1 MQADLEGAGYE
12 IQCFRIPASGVG
24 APHVRER
31 AVVIAH
37 TKSESGLQTSSGV
50 MSGGEEQKAWKDT
63 MRSIERSVNSSADN
77 TANTMCI
84 GLQEEHGIQFD
95 KTEKIK
101 RIGNTG
107 GSVGGHISR
116 ESPNTNMPGTKVQET
131 ESERDTA
138 GFQERMRTWCGSR
151 KACAIPGW
159 EAYPSEICRMDDGVP
174 NKLDKPR
181 LQALGNAVVPR
192 VFYPFFCG
200 IAMLERGR
208 R

>member
-1 MQADLEGAGYE
+1 MPTG
-12 IQCFRIPASGVG
+12 
-24 APHVRER
+24 
-31 AVVIAH
+31 
-37 TKSESGLQTSSGV
+37 ESRQT
-50 MSGGEEQKAWKDT
+50 WKDV
-63 MRSIERSVNSSADN
+63 MCCAERSVNGPENNAPD
-77 TANTMCI
+77 TMCI
-84 GLQEEHGIQFD
+84 GLQTQHGLRLGE
-95 KTEKIK
+95 TEKIK

-116 ESPNTNMPGTKVQET
+116 ESPNTNIPRTKVQET

-138 GFQERMRTWCGSR
+138 GFQERMWTWCGSR